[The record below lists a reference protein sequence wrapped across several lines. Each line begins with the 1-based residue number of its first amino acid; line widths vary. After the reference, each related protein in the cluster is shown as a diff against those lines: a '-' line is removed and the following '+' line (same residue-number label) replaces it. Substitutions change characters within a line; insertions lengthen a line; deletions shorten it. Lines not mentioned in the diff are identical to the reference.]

1 MRSLRTVVAA
11 IALVIIPAVAT
22 AQATPAKPDTAKID
36 VTGKWAF
43 TLETP
48 FPGTP
53 TVTFKQKGD
62 SISGQYIS
70 TVLGTRDFVGTAKAR
85 DVAFSFSAE
94 SGGQTFV
101 MSFAGKLG
109 DADTMTGTIDFSG
122 MAQGT
127 FSAKRVKP

>member
-1 MRSLRTVVAA
+1 MRSLRILLAA
-11 IALVIIPAVAT
+11 FALATPAT
-22 AQATPAKPDTAKID
+22 AYAQGTPAKPDTAKID

-43 TLETP
+43 TLESP

-62 SISGQYIS
+62 SVSGQYIS
-70 TVLGTRDFVGTAKAR
+70 SVLGTRDFVGTAKGR

-101 MSFAGKLG
+101 MAFAGKLG
-109 DADTMTGTIDFSG
+109 DADTMTGSIDFSG

>member
-1 MRSLRTVVAA
+1 MRSLINILAVLVL
-11 IALVIIPAVAT
+11 ALTPAVT
-22 AQATPAKPDTAKID
+22 IAQSTPTMPDTTKID

-43 TLETP
+43 TLESP

-70 TVLGTRDFVGTAKAR
+70 SVLGTRDFVGTVKAR
-85 DVAFSFSAE
+85 TVVFSFSAE

-101 MSFAGKLG
+101 MAFAGKLG